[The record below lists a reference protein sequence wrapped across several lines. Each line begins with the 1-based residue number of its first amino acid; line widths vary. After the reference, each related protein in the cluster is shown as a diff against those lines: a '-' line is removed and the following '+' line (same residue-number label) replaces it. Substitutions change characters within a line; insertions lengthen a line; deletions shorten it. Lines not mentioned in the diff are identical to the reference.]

1 MTIRSI
7 DMASQDLTRVGLG
20 AISPAITNR
29 SGAIKEEQQEQRQPT
44 SVLLMA
50 DGAEEA
56 AERLSYDQ
64 PSGREGRAV
73 SAYQSIARQEKRDE
87 LQQML
92 RLDIYA

>member
-7 DMASQDLTRVGLG
+7 DMATQDLTRVGLG
-20 AISPAITNR
+20 AISPSVTHSA
-29 SGAIKEEQQEQRQPT
+29 GAVKDKQQEQRTPP

-50 DGAEEA
+50 EGAEEA

-64 PSGREGRAV
+64 PSGREGRALN
-73 SAYQSIARQEKRDE
+73 AYQSIARQEKRDE

>member
-7 DMASQDLTRVGLG
+7 DMASQSLTRVGLG
-20 AISPAITNR
+20 AVSPATANR
-29 SGAIKEEQQEQRQPT
+29 PDAVKEEQQERSSPA
-44 SVLLMA
+44 VLRMA
-50 DGAEEA
+50 EGAEEA

-73 SAYQSIARQEKRDE
+73 NAYQSIARQEKRDE
-87 LQQML
+87 LQQLL